1 MVLLME
7 KYRYKK
13 YVFNCLNP
21 DYVLLLNNDTVHD
34 LEFLGEL
41 VKTTERSDD
50 IGFVVQ
56 KLTSTTKKI
65 LSNLSEVQ
73 MLVLN
78 ILLQIK

>member
-1 MVLLME
+1 ME